1 MGVAHKVMVVVR
13 RSGDNRWELALS
25 FRCVD
30 PRTQTL
36 VIRLGGKYLYPLS
49 NLTTSK
55 KTLNYCNML
64 LGLRIKTLDGACWV
78 SFI

>member
-36 VIRLGGKYLYPLS
+36 VIRLGGKPARAIAMAPGYFS
-49 NLTTSK
+49 NAVFFSTS
-55 KTLNYCNML
+55 
-64 LGLRIKTLDGACWV
+64 
-78 SFI
+78 F

>member
-1 MGVAHKVMVVVR
+1 VCYAEIRGQL
-13 RSGDNRWELALS
+13 SGISSLLNHAGPKDE
-25 FRCVD
+25 
-30 PRTQTL
+30 TQ
-36 VIRLGGKYLYPLS
+36 VPRLGGKYLYPLS